1 MKRLQSS
8 ELCVSTLASILGADV
23 TGNMSLHTVR
33 LLSRTVKAR
42 GFSVHPAA
50 LACLLYLRFP
60 DLGIRASQDSIDR
73 PQRDKRQPAY
83 NKKGKIVSGQY
94 LNKKARKAMK
104 EKKEIEKEM
113 AEAENE
119 MNAEEISRNSTET
132 LKLLFALYFRI
143 LKMPISTDDQGRLPK
158 EADKK
163 KMEEL
168 LPAALEGLTRFAHLV
183 NVDFFRDLL
192 NVLKQVAAE
201 SSSSRTQLL
210 CIGTALDLLSGQGK
224 WSTINN
230 AEWF

>member
-1 MKRLQSS
+1 
-8 ELCVSTLASILGADV
+8 
-23 TGNMSLHTVR
+23 MSLHTVR

-42 GFSVHPAA
+42 GYSIHPAA
-50 LACLLYLRFP
+50 LTCLLYLRFP
-60 DLGIRASQDSIDR
+60 EHGIRASQDAVDR
-73 PQRDKRQPAY
+73 PQREKKFPGY
-83 NKKGKIVSGQY
+83 NKKGKVVAGQY

-104 EKKEIEKEM
+104 EKREIEKEM

-143 LKMPISTDDQGRLPK
+143 LKMPIAKDDKGQSPK
-158 EADKK
+158 EADRKK
-163 KMEEL
+163 IEEL

-201 SSSSRTQLL
+201 CQTSRTQLL
-210 CIGTALDLLSGQGK
+210 CIGTALDLLSGQGEPK
-224 WSTINN
+224 LECITLGYD
-230 AEWF
+230 

>member
-1 MKRLQSS
+1 VTS
-8 ELCVSTLASILGADV
+8 LASIVREDT

-42 GFSVHPAA
+42 GYHIHPAA
-50 LACLLYLRFP
+50 LACLLSLRFP
-60 DLGIRASQDSIDR
+60 DMGVRASRDSVDR
-73 PQRDKRQPAY
+73 PTYDRRQPAF
-83 NKKGKIVSGQY
+83 NKKGKIVDKQY
-94 LNKKARKAMK
+94 MNKKARKALR

-119 MNAEEISRNSTET
+119 MKSEEVTRNSTET

-143 LKMPISTDDQGRLPK
+143 LKMPLAKEDEGRPK
-158 EADKK
+158 SLADKK

-192 NVLKQVAAE
+192 DVLRQVSAVCHD
-201 SSSSRTQLL
+201 SRTQLL
-210 CIGTALDLLSGQGK
+210 CIGTALDLLSGQGELR
-224 WSTINN
+224 IV
-230 AEWF
+230 